1 MKYRPLGKSGISV
14 SEIGFGAWAI
24 GGAMDVQGMPVGWG
38 RTDDAQSMAAME
50 RSRDLGVNFFDTSDV
65 YGNGHSEELI
75 GKCVKLKD
83 CFIAT
88 KVGNKITATS
98 AVKDF
103 SPAHIRTALERSL
116 KRLHRETIDLYQ
128 LHNPPPEIWK
138 SDEVFEHLGQLKSE
152 GKIRL
157 AGVSISTMEEGIHL
171 IEKRKVDC
179 LQVLYNILN
188 QEPAKQLIPLAQK
201 RGVGI
206 VVRVPLASGLLT
218 GKFSANA
225 SIPKDDNR
233 SNYLNPKRLQ
243 EALSRV
249 ERVQELAR
257 NSGLTLAQLALA
269 FILKTSPANVPI
281 PGAKNTKQ
289 AEENISA
296 AGLLLDD
303 ALFAKIKEEVGDYN
317 FFLRYGVRV

>member
-24 GGAMDVQGMPVGWG
+24 GGAMDVHGMPVGWG
-38 RTDDAQSMAAME
+38 RTDDAQSIAAME

-75 GKCVKLKD
+75 GKCPKLKD
-83 CFIAT
+83 CFVAT

-103 SPAHIRTALERSL
+103 SPGHIRSALEGSL
-116 KRLHRETIDLYQ
+116 KRLRRETIDLYQ

-138 SDEVFEHLGQLKSE
+138 SDDVFGQLAQLKSE

-157 AGVSISTMEEGIHL
+157 AGVSITTMEEGIHL
-171 IEKRKVDC
+171 IEKRKADC
-179 LQVLYNILN
+179 LQVLFNILN

-218 GKFSANA
+218 GKFSANTTF
-225 SIPKDDNR
+225 PKDDNR

-243 EALSRV
+243 EALSCV
-249 ERVQELAR
+249 QRVQALAR
-257 NSGLTLAQLALA
+257 DSGFTLTQLALA
-269 FILKTSPANVPI
+269 FILKSSPANVPI
-281 PGAKNTKQ
+281 PGAKTAKQ

-296 AGLLLDD
+296 AGLSLDD

-317 FFLRYGVRV
+317 FFLRYAVRV